1 MTWTIV
7 GISLF
12 AANIS
17 SSTLVGLAGD
27 AYKTNVHVFNYEWL
41 AVVVLI
47 VFAIFFMPFYIKSQV
62 YTMPE
67 FLERWYDS
75 RSRYYFLFITLIG
88 NVIVDTAA
96 GLYVGMLVNQALRDS
111 RVAGLIRNS
120 QLATRSPTFQ
130 TISRHQTV
138 KRNRLIAFRQIH
150 IHGFVQTFN
159 ATARQTSEVK
169 MIVIVMMIH
178 LTIFTQCKIFFAII
192 GDNFMDNAI
201 FQKATQN
208 AINRCPIYLFSKLF
222 LNHFVTQSGVGIIE
236 NGQNF

>member
-88 NVIVDTAA
+88 NVIVD
-96 GLYVGMLVNQALRDS
+96 L
-111 RVAGLIRNS
+111 
-120 QLATRSPTFQ
+120 
-130 TISRHQTV
+130 
-138 KRNRLIAFRQIH
+138 
-150 IHGFVQTFN
+150 
-159 ATARQTSEVK
+159 
-169 MIVIVMMIH
+169 
-178 LTIFTQCKIFFAII
+178 
-192 GDNFMDNAI
+192 
-201 FQKATQN
+201 
-208 AINRCPIYLFSKLF
+208 
-222 LNHFVTQSGVGIIE
+222 
-236 NGQNF
+236 